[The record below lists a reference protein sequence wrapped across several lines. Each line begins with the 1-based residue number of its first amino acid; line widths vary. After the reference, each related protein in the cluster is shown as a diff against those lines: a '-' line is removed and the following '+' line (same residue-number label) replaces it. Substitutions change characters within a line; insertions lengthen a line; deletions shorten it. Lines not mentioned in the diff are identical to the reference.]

1 MVKPTSVSW
10 EQRATSN
17 ILKAERQECHAVSL
31 RERQESNRERQGQ
44 APNRSGGAGV
54 RRVRTKAANR
64 VEGKTAEKGNISPET
79 RAVLSQGVQDGVRDV
94 GTTRHAQ
101 RLQAVAAPAD
111 CDQSL
116 VCDLLLAPP
125 QQKRGSRVSAAT
137 FTRPTPFGDFLR
149 SNCRAANVPLVVT
162 GAPAQRW
169 RLLSASTA
177 PPSSSLESQPPV
189 C

>member
-1 MVKPTSVSW
+1 MKGGRVTESDRGRRRIDPEVPALR
-10 EQRATSN
+10 RA
-17 ILKAERQECHAVSL
+17 
-31 RERQESNRERQGQ
+31 
-44 APNRSGGAGV
+44 
-54 RRVRTKAANR
+54 RTEAANR
-64 VEGKTAEKGNISPET
+64 VEGKTAEKGNVSPET

-111 CDQSL
+111 RDQSL

-149 SNCRAANVPLVVT
+149 SNCRAAIVPLVVT
-162 GAPAQRW
+162 GVPAQR
-169 RLLSASTA
+169 RRLLLSASTA
-177 PPSSSLESQPPV
+177 PPSSSLQSQPPFAKRQADGLA
-189 C
+189 

>member
-1 MVKPTSVSW
+1 M
-10 EQRATSN
+10 
-17 ILKAERQECHAVSL
+17 
-31 RERQESNRERQGQ
+31 
-44 APNRSGGAGV
+44 
-54 RRVRTKAANR
+54 
-64 VEGKTAEKGNISPET
+64 EGKTAEKGNVSPET

-111 CDQSL
+111 RDQSL

-149 SNCRAANVPLVVT
+149 SNCRAAIVPLVVT
-162 GAPAQRW
+162 GAPAQR
-169 RLLSASTA
+169 RRLLLLSASTA
-177 PPSSSLESQPPV
+177 PPPPPASSRSLRLLNDRLTVWPAACCLKTPEP
-189 C
+189 